1 MYEMKTKN
9 TTPAFLKMLACL
21 AFALALVF
29 SPPSAS
35 HAASGLHD
43 DHQMASVILDHVDN
57 SHSHDAMS
65 STSLHNESNSTS
77 KSVDD
82 EQSSTQCCSGI
93 CLSVALTETGIAF
106 GDQTTRGVYLTL
118 HAQTA
123 SIEPSGFLRPPQFL
137 I

>member
-1 MYEMKTKN
+1 MYEMKTIN
-9 TTPAFLKMLACL
+9 TTPAFLKVLSCL

-43 DHQMASVILDHVDN
+43 DHQMASVILDHVNN

-65 STSLHNESNSTS
+65 STSFNNESNSTS
-77 KSVDD
+77 KSGDD

-93 CLSVALTETGIAF
+93 CLSVVLIETGIVF
-106 GDQTTRGVYLTL
+106 GDEATSSVDLTL

>member
-1 MYEMKTKN
+1 MKKEN
-9 TTPAFLKMLACL
+9 TTTALLKVIACF
-21 AFALALVF
+21 AFAFTLVF

-82 EQSSTQCCSGI
+82 EKSSTQCCSGI
-93 CLSVALTETGIAF
+93 CLSVALTETGIVF
-106 GDQTTRGVYLTL
+106 GDQTTSNVYLTL

>member
-9 TTPAFLKMLACL
+9 ITTALLKVFACL
-21 AFALALVF
+21 AFAFALVF

-43 DHQMASVILDHVDN
+43 DHQMASVILEHVDN

-65 STSLHNESNSTS
+65 STSLLNEFSSTS

-82 EQSSTQCCSGI
+82 EQPSSQCCSGI
-93 CLSVALTETGIAF
+93 CLSVALNESGIVF
-106 GDQTTRGVYLTL
+106 SDQTTSGVYLTR

-123 SIEPSGFLRPPQFL
+123 SIEPSGFMRPPQFL

>member
-1 MYEMKTKN
+1 MYEMNTKN
-9 TTPAFLKMLACL
+9 TTTALLKVLACL
-21 AFALALVF
+21 AFAFALVF

-35 HAASGLHD
+35 HAASGMHD
-43 DHQMASVILDHVDN
+43 DHQMASVTLDHVDN
-57 SHSHDAMS
+57 THSCHSKS
-65 STSLHNESNSTS
+65 STPLHNEFSSTT

-82 EQSSTQCCSGI
+82 EHSSAQCCSGI
-93 CLSVALTETGIAF
+93 CLSVALNETGIVF
-106 GDQTTRGVYLTL
+106 GDQTTSGVYLTL

>member
-1 MYEMKTKN
+1 MYEMKTNN
-9 TTPAFLKMLACL
+9 TTPALLNVLACL
-21 AFALALVF
+21 VFVFALVF

-43 DHQMASVILDHVDN
+43 NHQRASVTLNHVEG
-57 SHSHDAMS
+57 SHSHNAMS
-65 STSLHNESNSTS
+65 STSLQSETNSTS
-77 KSVDD
+77 KSGDD
-82 EQSSTQCCSGI
+82 EHSSTQCCSGL
-93 CLSVALTETGIAF
+93 CLSVVLIETGIIF
-106 GDQTTRGVYLTL
+106 GDQKTSGVYLTL

>member
-1 MYEMKTKN
+1 MYRMKSKATI
-9 TTPAFLKMLACL
+9 PAFLKALACL
-21 AFALALVF
+21 AFAFVLVF

-57 SHSHDAMS
+57 SHSHNAMS
-65 STSLHNESNSTS
+65 STPLHNEFSSTTQ
-77 KSVDD
+77 SVDD
-82 EQSSTQCCSGI
+82 EQSSAQCCSGI
-93 CLSVALTETGIAF
+93 CLSVALNETGIVF
-106 GDQTTRGVYLTL
+106 VDQTTSGVYLTL